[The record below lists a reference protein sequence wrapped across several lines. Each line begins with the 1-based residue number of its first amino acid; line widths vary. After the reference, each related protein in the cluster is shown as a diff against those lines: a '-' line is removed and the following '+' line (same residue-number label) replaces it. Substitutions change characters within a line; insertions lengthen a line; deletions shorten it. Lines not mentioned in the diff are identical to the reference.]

1 MPLVYPTAFF
11 GQSQTLAT
19 ALRFGGVN
27 QRLQRTLGTGAGFNT
42 VNRLDVSFSFWFRVP
57 TLGIFNPIFTAD
69 SGTGG
74 SWIYIDTDDCLKWH
88 EANAAGLLYRTVNG
102 TTPIEADTWHHGF
115 VLLENAEA
123 ANQYAQIWLD
133 GVRVSAGAQNQ
144 LATSFGLQTLT
155 HSVGY
160 HQNSS
165 TFFNGDLAIF
175 HWVDGAAMDSAD
187 FAGVID
193 GIYQAKEVTP
203 TYDLNGSFLPFADPD
218 NLGADFD
225 NGWTYT
231 LSNITAAD
239 LIGDGPPTS
248 Y

>member
-1 MPLVYPTAFF
+1 MPLIYPTAFF

-27 QRLQRTLGTGAGFNT
+27 QRLQRTIGTGIGFTT
-42 VNRLDVSFSFWFRVP
+42 VNRLDVSLSFFFRVP
-57 TLGIFNPIFTAD
+57 TLGIFNPIFTCD
-69 SGTGG
+69 NGLGG
-74 SWIYIDTDDCLKWH
+74 SWIYIDTDDCLKWR
-88 EANAAGLLYRTVNG
+88 EADGAGVVYRTVNG
-102 TTPIEADTWHHGF
+102 VTPIEADRWYHGF

-123 ANQYAQIWLD
+123 VNQYAQIWID
-133 GVRVSAGAQNQ
+133 GVRDSAGTQNQ
-144 LATSFGLQTLT
+144 SATSFGLQTLT
-155 HSVGY
+155 HSVGFHANTNTY
-160 HQNSS
+160 F
-165 TFFNGDLAIF
+165 TGDLAIF

-187 FAGVID
+187 FAATID
-193 GIYQAKEVTP
+193 GVYQAKAVTP
-203 TYDLNGSFLPFADPD
+203 TYDLNGHFLPFVDPD
-218 NLGADFD
+218 NIGADVD